1 MDKKVLV
8 RINSLL
14 KHIDLVL
21 RDTEKVDVSN
31 LKESDVLFRA
41 TCFSI
46 SQIGEQMV
54 QLEKKIGNEYPQIP
68 WLYARTMRNF
78 LVHDYDHVDIEV
90 VKTTIDF
97 DLPSLKESFLIVKKD
112 YDEKDA

>member
-68 WLYARTMRNF
+68 WLY
-78 LVHDYDHVDIEV
+78 DYDHVDIEV

-97 DLPSLKESFLIVKKD
+97 DLPSLKESFLKVKKD

>member
-1 MDKKVLV
+1 MQ
-8 RINSLL
+8 
-14 KHIDLVL
+14 L
-21 RDTEKVDVSN
+21 RK
-31 LKESDVLFRA
+31 A
-41 TCFSI
+41 TCFSV

-97 DLPSLKESFLIVKKD
+97 DLPSLKESFLKVKKD